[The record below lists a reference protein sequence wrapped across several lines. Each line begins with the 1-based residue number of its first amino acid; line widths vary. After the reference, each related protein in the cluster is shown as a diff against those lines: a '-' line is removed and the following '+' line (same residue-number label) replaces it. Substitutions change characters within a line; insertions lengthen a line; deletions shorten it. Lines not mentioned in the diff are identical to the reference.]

1 MAGTIRIGGN
11 TIATHAGSE
20 GAGTV
25 TLDSSTLTIGSNTT
39 IQGAMNAGS
48 LTSGVT
54 FPAGMVIKEQAFD
67 EVASIN
73 AGAGSASSGNTVS
86 FTKLKSSSVSYIV
99 YNWNGYIY
107 KYPNAGSY
115 VDHQMTWTPSG
126 GSADYTDWRA
136 FDLNLADGNY
146 WPFNPQYYI
155 NSLNAGTHTFT
166 MQTRWGGGTNNNGSL
181 VTDTDGYIFIRE
193 VMI

>member
-1 MAGTIRIGGN
+1 MAGTLQVGGV
-11 TIATHAGSE
+11 TLGTHNSGT
-20 GAGTV
+20 GKVDLTNAGTLDNV
-25 TLDSSTLTIGSNTT
+25 TLSGTLTGGTISGTT
-39 IQGAMNAGS
+39 
-48 LTSGVT
+48 T

-67 EVASIN
+67 EVASIV
-73 AGAGSASSGNTVS
+73 AGSGSASSGNTVS
-86 FTKLKSSSVSYIV
+86 FTKLKSSSDSYIV

-126 GSADYTDWRA
+126 GSADYTEWRT
-136 FDLNLADGNY
+136 FDLNMSDGNY

-166 MQTRWGGGTNNNGSL
+166 MQARWGGGTNNNGSL

-193 VMI
+193 VTI